1 MNDTL
6 NRSTFFF
13 CFGEEIGVIY
23 SLNESLVD
31 WCSAN
36 CFKFILHF
44 IIFNSFTQ
52 NFKNIKKLNYF
63 KFMLFKWILVV

>member
-13 CFGEEIGVIY
+13 SFGEEIGVIY

-44 IIFNSFTQ
+44 IIL
-52 NFKNIKKLNYF
+52 KLFYTEF
-63 KFMLFKWILVV
+63 

>member
-23 SLNESLVD
+23 SLNEIFSGLVL
-31 WCSAN
+31 C
-36 CFKFILHF
+36 
-44 IIFNSFTQ
+44 
-52 NFKNIKKLNYF
+52 KLFQIYIAFYNL
-63 KFMLFKWILVV
+63 KLFYTEF